1 MNLTKIPN
9 PLRRLMSMGC
19 TDKRTE
25 IITDLILLV
34 ESLTNTEAF
43 FARGIRGINSAVTII
58 VPAKIIPEVKAFC
71 AIHQDIL
78 GATHLIPDDICYI
91 PLSSIPTE
99 IVSATPAIQGVISK
113 GM

>member
-1 MNLTKIPN
+1 MP
-9 PLRRLMSMGC
+9 MS
-19 TDKRTE
+19 RTE
-25 IITDLILLV
+25 IITDLVLLI

-43 FARGIRGINSAVTII
+43 FIRGRDSEITIV

-78 GATHLIPDDICYI
+78 GTPHFIADDICYI

-99 IVSATPAIQGVISK
+99 IVSSITPIKGVISN

>member
-1 MNLTKIPN
+1 MSRTK
-9 PLRRLMSMGC
+9 
-19 TDKRTE
+19 
-25 IITDLILLV
+25 IITDLVLLV

-43 FARGIRGINSAVTII
+43 FIGGKITEVTVI
-58 VPAKIIPEVKAFC
+58 VPAKFMSEVKAFC

-78 GATHLIPDDICYI
+78 GAIHLIPSDICYI

-99 IVSATPAIQGVISK
+99 IVSAITPIKGVISN